1 MKLLAAQ
8 SEVSCFQP
16 LTLGKNFDNNT
27 QHVSSSHPH
36 DEEERRLGGACYDAF

>member
-36 DEEERRLGGACYDAF
+36 DEEERRGDGACYDAF